1 MFMEMH
7 IGPVIGRAP
16 DLYKGSAG
24 LISNCMEY
32 FDCNKLPLI
41 TIAAYLWNSEDYEP
55 EESYLEAV
63 NFVID
68 EKEREAFILLSDQ
81 FRTACLKDENSKIM
95 GEYLSLASVKFQT
108 GDFAGAVE
116 TVKEY
121 AVRVRNAVNVFSAA
135 EGKIYTELARWIK
148 KFSLMSDIL
157 DLSLEYLGGAD
168 KKAELEAK
176 MSEYN
181 ESATVLT
188 GFCFRE
194 YIESVLYND

>member
-1 MFMEMH
+1 
-7 IGPVIGRAP
+7 
-16 DLYKGSAG
+16 
-24 LISNCMEY
+24 
-32 FDCNKLPLI
+32 
-41 TIAAYLWNSEDYEP
+41 
-55 EESYLEAV
+55 
-63 NFVID
+63 
-68 EKEREAFILLSDQ
+68 
-81 FRTACLKDENSKIM
+81 M

-157 DLSLEYLGGAD
+157 DLSLEYLGDAD